1 MSAVLRMGSTNNQI
15 LTRIGEAVSRLFRS
29 PRPYVI
35 VVGCD
40 ARVKLLVTGLA
51 AVGKEIS
58 LIKPATSA
66 TAQMKAPPGVSVIHS
81 SSPGTVALERAG
93 AKAARCLVA
102 ATPDGDQNVSL
113 CREARAR
120 FGVPLVIARMK
131 LLEGVTNW
139 ARLNDA
145 GMVKMSWSDTVH
157 AVLGETMPSASLLHL
172 AEVSDRDQIVD
183 LEMLSPVFIGRKIAN
198 LPLGECEVA
207 ALTRKDV
214 PLPALDSVE
223 LSLGDVLTLIGERKA
238 LSRVR
243 EALATL

>member
-1 MSAVLRMGSTNNQI
+1 MSTALRMGNTNNQI
-15 LTRIGEAVSRLFRS
+15 LTRIGEAVSRMFRS

-35 VVGCD
+35 VAGCD

-51 AVGKEIS
+51 SAGKEVS

-66 TAQMKAPPGVSVIHS
+66 TAQVKAPPGVRVIHS
-81 SSPGTVALERAG
+81 TALGVVALERAG
-93 AKAARCLVA
+93 AKAAHCLVA
-102 ATPDGDQNVSL
+102 ATPDDDLNLSL
-113 CREARAR
+113 CREARDR
-120 FGVPLVIARMK
+120 FGVPMVIARLK
-131 LLEGVTNW
+131 LLEEVTNW
-139 ARLNDA
+139 ARLSES
-145 GMVKMSWSDTVH
+145 GMTKLTWSETVRV
-157 AVLGETMPSASLLHL
+157 VLGETTPSASLLHL

-214 PLPALDSVE
+214 PLPAFDSVE
-223 LSLGDVLTLIGERKA
+223 LSLGDVLTLIGERSA

-243 EALATL
+243 ETLATL